1 MNEIKKV
8 DKRGVYRV
16 EREIKGI
23 EYRIVEELRSKE
35 ERKRIREEIG
45 TEIMRKREWIRGIEE
60 GIKS

>member
-23 EYRIVEELRSKE
+23 EYRIIE
-35 ERKRIREEIG
+35 ERKRLREEIG
-45 TEIMRKREWIRGIEE
+45 TEIMRKREWIR
-60 GIKS
+60 

>member
-1 MNEIKKV
+1 MNEIKRL

-23 EYRIVEELRSKE
+23 EYRLIEELRRIE

-45 TEIMRKREWIRGIEE
+45 TEIMIKREWIR
-60 GIKS
+60 

>member
-23 EYRIVEELRSKE
+23 EYRIIEGLRRIE
-35 ERKRIREEIG
+35 ERKRLREEIG
-45 TEIMRKREWIRGIEE
+45 TEIMRKREWIR
-60 GIKS
+60 